1 MRQLIGQQRLIW
13 RNPSNDT
20 IPDLWFHLYLNAFKS
35 PNTTFF
41 KESGGQLRGAAQ
53 GQDNWGWIQIKSL
66 KLEDGTDLTGSMRF
80 EQPDDQNP
88 EDQTVMR
95 VPLTT
100 PTCRPA
106 AR

>member
-1 MRQLIGQQRLIW
+1 MSTSVSATSLIGQQRLIW

-53 GQDNWGWIQIKSL
+53 GQDNWGWIQINSL
-66 KLEDGTDLTGSMRF
+66 KLEDGTDLTG
-80 EQPDDQNP
+80 
-88 EDQTVMR
+88 
-95 VPLTT
+95 
-100 PTCRPA
+100 
-106 AR
+106 